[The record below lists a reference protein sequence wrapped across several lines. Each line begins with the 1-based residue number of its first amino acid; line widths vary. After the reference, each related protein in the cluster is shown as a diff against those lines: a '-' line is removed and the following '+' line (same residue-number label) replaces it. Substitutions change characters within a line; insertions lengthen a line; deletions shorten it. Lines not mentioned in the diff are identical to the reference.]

1 MDRPITLFNFKRL
14 GGRMNALRQVS
25 PETAVFDQTAAPCL
39 CGALPLLVEAHG
51 QFYMNCP
58 PCYVIT
64 HRVESAEV
72 ARKQW
77 ASLLAVLA

>member
-1 MDRPITLFNFKRL
+1 
-14 GGRMNALRQVS
+14 MNALRQVS
-25 PETAVFDQTAAPCL
+25 PETALFDQSAAPCF

-64 HRVESAEV
+64 HRVESADV